1 MENQAKRHRKA
12 NFTDTE
18 IRVLLE
24 EISVDHKTL
33 FMANNQTVTNRLKGD
48 IWKRITAKIS
58 ACGVAER
65 TPQEAKE
72 KWRSLK
78 GAVLNKQKRQTKT
91 GGGPPDKPV
100 PYEDIIVTI
109 IGENSNLYTGI
120 EVQGTDTYEN
130 PQTQAVECKN
140 NTENTCV
147 VSSEP
152 TPHCSKEYPEDLTS
166 VQTISGPPTSSLTLT
181 PLLNVDTTLCQD
193 DDNIAVAIVNESK
206 TFEAKQSASPSLDK
220 ILITKS
226 KAQNRKIKRK
236 SLVEKGL
243 DDHENDLFEEYLK
256 SEIEKNKAMTIFF
269 NNKNKKILL
278 GIKKLEK
285 IEKEDELHN

>member
-120 EVQGTDTYEN
+120 ENPMQGTDTYEN

-152 TPHCSKEYPEDLTS
+152 TPDCSKEYPEDLTS
-166 VQTISGPPTSSLTLT
+166 VQTISGPTPSSLTLT
-181 PLLNVDTTLCQD
+181 SLLNIDTTLCQD

-206 TFEAKQSASPSLDK
+206 TFEAKQSASPTLDK

-256 SEIEKNKAMTIFF
+256 SEIEKNK
-269 NNKNKKILL
+269 ILL
-278 GIKKLEK
+278 EIKKLKK
-285 IEKEDELHN
+285 IGKEDELHN